1 LNLLLP
7 FNKAT
12 TLWADREALVEGDER
27 LTYGQFAARVAALI
41 EALKSF
47 GLKEGDRAAILA
59 PNGYRYMECYYASA
73 LSGLVLMPLNFRL
86 SHQEI
91 EAILADGEA
100 SLLIAH
106 PDFAN
111 CAKTSA
117 KSQKQL
123 KALIWLGGDSEQL
136 DGHCPQYQYD
146 DLIAKHMGA
155 KIVTRY
161 ADSNDLA
168 QLYYTSGTTG
178 KPKGVML
185 SQGNVSTHALAAAY
199 ELGATEKDVWLHLA
213 PMFHLADAWSVFSIT
228 WCGGKHVF
236 IPYFNPETV
245 LKLVEEE
252 KISLIAMVPTM
263 ANALVNSPS
272 LTKHSYESL
281 RMFLTAGAPIAPELV
296 RQIVESF
303 SCQYV
308 QYYGLTEASPLLTF
322 SLLKAE
328 HDELPAEEKIRI
340 GARTGRS
347 FLGAEVR
354 VVRDNGEDVE
364 ANDQEV
370 GEIVA
375 RGPGITL
382 GYWKQPE
389 ATAQLIQNGWLHTGD
404 LAVIDASGSINI
416 VDRKKDMI
424 ITGGENVYSTEV
436 EYVLHEHPAV
446 LECAVFGLPD
456 ARWGEMV
463 KAVVVRKPDTEV
475 DEQTLIAF
483 VKERLAHYKTP
494 RSIDFIG
501 ELPKTG
507 SGKIFK
513 RGLKDQYLA
522 APNQART

>member
-1 LNLLLP
+1 MNLLLP

-27 LTYGQFAARVAALI
+27 FTYRQFASRVAALI
-41 EALKSF
+41 EAIKSF
-47 GLKEGDRAAILA
+47 DLNEGDRVAILA
-59 PNGYRYMECYYASA
+59 PNGYRYMECYYAFA
-73 LSGLVLMPLNFRL
+73 LSGLVLIPLNFRL
-86 SHQEI
+86 ATQET
-91 EAILADGEA
+91 EAILVDSEA
-100 SLLIAH
+100 SLLLAH

-111 CAKTSA
+111 CAKVCA
-117 KSQKQL
+117 KNLKQL
-123 KALIWLGGDSEQL
+123 KGLIWLGGKTEES

-155 KIVTRY
+155 ELSTRY
-161 ADSNDLA
+161 AESSEIA

-185 SQGNVSTHALAAAY
+185 SQGNVSSHALAAAY
-199 ELGATEKDVWLHLA
+199 ELGATERDVWLHLA

-236 IPYFNPETV
+236 IPYFHPEAV
-245 LKLVEEE
+245 LKLIEQE

-263 ANALVNSPS
+263 ANALVNSPALS
-272 LTKHSYESL
+272 EHSYDSL

-296 RQIVESF
+296 RQIVDSF

-328 HDELPAEEKIRI
+328 HENLPAQEKIRLA
-340 GARTGRS
+340 ARTGRT
-347 FLGAEVR
+347 FLGAEVK
-354 VVRDNGEDVE
+354 VVRDDGSEVE
-364 ANDQEV
+364 PNDKEV
-370 GEIVA
+370 GEIIA
-375 RGPGITL
+375 RGPGVTL

-389 ATAQLIQNGWLHTGD
+389 ATAQLIQNGWMHTGD
-404 LAVIDASGSINI
+404 LAVIDAGGSINI

-436 EYVLHEHPAV
+436 EYVLYEHPAV

-463 KAVVVRKPDTEV
+463 KAVVVRKPGMDAE
-475 DEQTLIAF
+475 EHELIAF
-483 VKERLAHYKTP
+483 VKERLAHFKSP
-494 RSIDFIG
+494 RSIDFLK

-522 APNQART
+522 ASR